1 MPLVQG
7 CSKEAVEENI
17 SKLVSEGRSREEAFA
32 IAASIADE
40 NMKKCGSERQ
50 AEIKNGDYT

>member
-17 SKLVSEGRSREEAFA
+17 SKLVEEGRSREQAFA
-32 IAASIADE
+32 IAARIADQ
-40 NMKKCGSERQ
+40 NMKKCGRDRQ
-50 AEIKNGDYT
+50 KEIMDGDYT